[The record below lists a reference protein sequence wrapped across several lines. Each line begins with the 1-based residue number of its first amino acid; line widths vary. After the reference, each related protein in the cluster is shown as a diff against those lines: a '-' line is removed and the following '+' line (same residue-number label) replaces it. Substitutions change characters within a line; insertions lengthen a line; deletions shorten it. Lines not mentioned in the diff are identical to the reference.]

1 MEEEGGLA
9 YCSAAMG
16 YGAVKYCDLRNNR
29 LTNYQFSYDRML
41 DTRGNT
47 AVYLLYA
54 HARIASI
61 GRKYAGGAVADLVR
75 EGALVLTEPAE
86 IALGLH
92 LIKLPEARARV
103 VCRVCCPP
111 AAVPRPPARIRCGR
125 AGLSGLSCVC
135 VGGLFPGSPATESR
149 ARPAGNPFRLPPLE
163 TNKRCRC

>member
-1 MEEEGGLA
+1 
-9 YCSAAMG
+9 MG

-92 LIKLPEARARV
+92 LIKLPEARAR
-103 VCRVCCPP
+103 
-111 AAVPRPPARIRCGR
+111 
-125 AGLSGLSCVC
+125 GLSCVLPAC
-135 VGGLFPGSPATESR
+135 GGPPP
-149 ARPAGNPFRLPPLE
+149 ARPNPMRPSWFVGFVVCVCGGAFSRFAGH
-163 TNKRCRC
+163 